1 MIHRLLF
8 FLVTICSAPAGFA
21 ASNEARQAALSSISA
36 DELQAHVDALAD
48 DMFEGRKAGSRG
60 GRAAGTYLVT
70 RFEKHGLQPAGDE
83 GSFFQTLQ
91 SGYRNIL
98 AVMPGSD
105 PELKDQF
112 ILIGAH
118 YDHVGYGSPR
128 TSYGPLGYIH
138 NGADDNA
145 SGTAAVLELIEAFS
159 MVPQLPR
166 RSIVFALWD
175 GEEQGLKGSKHWV
188 ANPTVSLS
196 KICTVINCD
205 MIGRLGEKGLKI
217 YGTRSAQGLRKL
229 ISHNNRHIGLSIDF
243 TWEMKAN
250 SDHWPFF
257 QQNIPVLMFHTG
269 LHDDYHRPSDD
280 AEKVNKDGMQQI
292 ARLLF
297 NVGLDLADRDQPP
310 KFRQQ
315 TRQESLAEQ
324 KEFEQK
330 LPSYPPR
337 FGVWWDLS
345 DRVSPGVGIKNIVQD
360 SAADR
365 AGVQAGDR
373 VIQFAGR
380 KVTSR
385 EQLTKDLLW
394 AEAPVEVVLKRP
406 GVEEL
411 VTVEVELT
419 GKPVRI
425 GISWR
430 VDSAEPGTVFVSR
443 VVTDSAADQAGL
455 KVRDRIYAVAGRPV
469 SDSGELYTLLRTLP
483 SPLDL
488 LIERNGQIMDVSLD
502 LLPARAELPPAE

>member
-1 MIHRLLF
+1 MKSGGLLVLLDGLDEVPSEARRIDLVDLVSAFARNLSGGSRVIISSRPHEYARSRFDAGAYEHFELCPFNDGEIQQFLRGWCLLHEPNRAAADEEAQRLWQAVEAEPRIKELADNALLLTMIVRVHWWLRALPDSRLDLYANVSTMIHRLLI

-70 RFEKHGLQPAGDE
+70 LFEKHGLQPAGDE

-105 PELKDQF
+105 PELKDQY

-118 YDHVGYGSPR
+118 YDHVGYGSR
-128 TSYGPLGYIH
+128 STSYGPLGFIH

-196 KICTVINCD
+196 KICAVINCD
-205 MIGRLGEKGLKI
+205 MIGRLGEKGVKI
-217 YGTRSAQGLRKL
+217 YGTRSSQGLRKL
-229 ISHNNRHIGLSIDF
+229 ISHNNRQYELPLNF

-269 LHDDYHRPSDD
+269 LHDQYRRPADVSCLVQVEG
-280 AEKVNKDGMQQI
+280 AVKVVSLVHSLV
-292 ARLLF
+292 RE
-297 NVGLDLADRDQPP
+297 LADRTERPA
-310 KFRQQ
+310 FR
-315 TRQESLAEQ
+315 RC
-324 KEFEQK
+324 
-330 LPSYPPR
+330 P
-337 FGVWWDLS
+337 
-345 DRVSPGVGIKNIVQD
+345 
-360 SAADR
+360 
-365 AGVQAGDR
+365 
-373 VIQFAGR
+373 
-380 KVTSR
+380 
-385 EQLTKDLLW
+385 
-394 AEAPVEVVLKRP
+394 
-406 GVEEL
+406 
-411 VTVEVELT
+411 
-419 GKPVRI
+419 
-425 GISWR
+425 
-430 VDSAEPGTVFVSR
+430 
-443 VVTDSAADQAGL
+443 
-455 KVRDRIYAVAGRPV
+455 
-469 SDSGELYTLLRTLP
+469 
-483 SPLDL
+483 
-488 LIERNGQIMDVSLD
+488 
-502 LLPARAELPPAE
+502 